1 MNPEG
6 LERLLQ
12 QVRQGQVTVE
22 QALQRLRSL
31 PFEDLG
37 FASLDHHRSLRQ
49 GFPEVVLCEGKTTAQ
64 IIAIARALIKKQ
76 GPFLAT
82 RADPS
87 VARAIRRLDRRA
99 QYYPDARIVAI
110 RASRQKQ
117 HGHILVVTA
126 GTADVPVAEEARVT
140 AEVMGSHVERLY
152 DVGVAGIH
160 RLLGKK
166 DRLFDAQ
173 VVIVAAGMDG
183 VLPSV
188 VGGLVHCPVI
198 AVPTSR
204 GYGASFGGVAA
215 LLTMLNSCAAGVG
228 VMNIDN
234 GFGAACLAHR
244 INMLG
249 AARRAGIARQ
259 ARKVRYRTSGH
270 SSRAIR
276 ACVARPAE
284 PYFTSSM
291 PRFGQATIT
300 VRNPFSPFANSFV
313 RTSYE

>member
-6 LERLLQ
+6 LEQLLQ
-12 QVRQGQVTVE
+12 QVHRGQLTVE
-22 QALQRLRSL
+22 QGLQRLRSL
-31 PFEDLG
+31 PYEDLG

-49 GFPEVVLCEGKTTAQ
+49 GFPEVVLCEGKTTQ
-64 IIAIARALIKKQ
+64 QVVAIARALIKKG

-82 RADPS
+82 RAEPT
-87 VARAIRRLDRRA
+87 VARAIRRLDRRV
-99 QYYPDARIVAI
+99 QYYPDARLVAI
-110 RASRQKQ
+110 HPVRQKSQ
-117 HGHILVVTA
+117 GHILVVTA
-126 GTADVPVAEEARVT
+126 GTADVPVAEEARIT
-140 AEVMGSHVERLY
+140 AEVMGSRVERLY

-166 DRLFDAQ
+166 DHLFEAQ
-173 VVIVAAGMDG
+173 VIVVVAGMDG

-249 AARRAGIARQ
+249 VKG
-259 ARKVRYRTSGH
+259 
-270 SSRAIR
+270 
-276 ACVARPAE
+276 
-284 PYFTSSM
+284 
-291 PRFGQATIT
+291 
-300 VRNPFSPFANSFV
+300 
-313 RTSYE
+313 